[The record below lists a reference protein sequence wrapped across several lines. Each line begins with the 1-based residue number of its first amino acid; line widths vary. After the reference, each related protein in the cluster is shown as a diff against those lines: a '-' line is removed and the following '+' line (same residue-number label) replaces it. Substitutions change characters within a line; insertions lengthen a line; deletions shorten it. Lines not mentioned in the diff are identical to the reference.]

1 MSQIPLIRR
10 AVLVPAVACLA
21 AEGAPV
27 HRYLERA
34 KLLVPSPDN
43 LETLIPFYQFCDFLS
58 SVARAEGMSDLGFRV
73 AGHLGIESMGVYGR
87 LIAQSLTL
95 HDSIQTS
102 IELISSYNSGQRIWL
117 EYFGDQ
123 VRYRQKCVGNLP
135 QDRITEVV
143 HLGLA
148 NALGNARCLRGV
160 DWRPSRI
167 EVASD
172 PVDLSLYFP
181 GLSDLPVSFNHN
193 QTSIWAD
200 RRELSTPLPAFDVV
214 ARPCAHGRDRAAYV
228 KSGPASGFC
237 GQLEQAIESVLGRPD
252 LNLSFTAAIIGMSAR
267 TLQRRLAEHALPFS
281 RLLQRV
287 RFLNAQRL
295 LSDARMRVG
304 EIATRL
310 GYTDAANFTR
320 AFKRW
325 TGIVPSEFRQLHY
338 DGGRA

>member
-1 MSQIPLIRR
+1 MAKVVERFFGRIAVNPIPLVRKT
-10 AVLVPAVACLA
+10 ALAPAISYLA
-21 AEGAPV
+21 AEGV
-27 HRYLERA
+27 QVGRYLRSA
-34 KLLVPSPDN
+34 GLSISSPGDH
-43 LETLIPFYQFCDFLS
+43 ETLIPLHQACSFLS
-58 SVARAEGMSDLGFRV
+58 TVARSEGIDDLGFRI
-73 AGHLGIESMGVYGR
+73 AGHCGIESLGLFGR

-117 EYFGDQ
+117 EYCGDQ
-123 VRYRQKCVGNLP
+123 VCYRQKCVGNLR

-181 GLSDLPVSFNHN
+181 GLSDLPVSFNHK
-193 QTSIWAD
+193 QTSMWAD
-200 RRELSTPLPAFDVV
+200 RRELSAPLPAFDVV
-214 ARPCAHGRDRAAYV
+214 ARPCAQGRDRAAYV
-228 KSGPASGFC
+228 KSGPASGFS

-252 LNLSFTAAIIGMSAR
+252 LDLSFTAAIIGMSAR

-304 EIATRL
+304 
-310 GYTDAANFTR
+310 
-320 AFKRW
+320 
-325 TGIVPSEFRQLHY
+325 
-338 DGGRA
+338 